1 MTIFTWHC
9 WGPCRVGDD
18 VFGLDFFT
26 VTAVDATPA
35 AAATDV
41 VVFGAVATTFSLTFV
56 FNDWLRFTLLLMFPL
71 PMPLVVVTGTV
82 VTVTVPLL
90 CTELLLA
97 TLPTIEKIEWKKA
110 DTNNDSERKMGR
122 MGKKKS
128 KNWGGGDE
136 RERGRKKTS
145 KNNMRNVQ

>member
-9 WGPCRVGDD
+9 CGPTCRVGDD

-26 VTAVDATPA
+26 PAATA
-35 AAATDV
+35 AAATDA
-41 VVFGAVATTFSLTFV
+41 VFDAVATTFSLAFE
-56 FNDWLRFTLLLMFPL
+56 FDDWLRFMLLLVFPL

-97 TLPTIEKIEWKKA
+97 TLPTIETK
-110 DTNNDSERKMGR
+110 
-122 MGKKKS
+122 
-128 KNWGGGDE
+128 
-136 RERGRKKTS
+136 
-145 KNNMRNVQ
+145 